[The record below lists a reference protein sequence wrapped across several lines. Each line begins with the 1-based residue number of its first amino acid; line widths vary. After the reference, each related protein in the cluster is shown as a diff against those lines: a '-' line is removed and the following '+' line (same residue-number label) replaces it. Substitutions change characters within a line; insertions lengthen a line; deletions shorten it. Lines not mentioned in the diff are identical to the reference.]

1 MLDQAE
7 TASAPP
13 SHEAREGT
21 AESAPAPRP
30 KRDREATRRRILAA
44 ARDLFGRYGYDGVS
58 VRMIASG
65 ADANVALVHR
75 YFGSKA
81 ALFGEVLEGEY
92 VITRVIAGEGD
103 TRPLSRRLAE
113 HFVRRIHRGPA
124 DPLPRIMDRSVGD
137 PEVKQILRE
146 HTERLVVEPL
156 VRQLAGPRAR
166 ARATLAATLIMGGG
180 PLRRVL
186 GVDDLLP
193 LDPDE
198 LTDQVTAMFEAAL
211 APFE

>member
-13 SHEAREGT
+13 SHEARED
-21 AESAPAPRP
+21 AAAPAPAPRP
-30 KRDREATRRRILAA
+30 KRDREATRRRILDA

-58 VRMIASG
+58 VRMIAAD

-103 TRPLSRRLAE
+103 PRPLPRRLAE

-156 VRQLAGPRAR
+156 VRQLGGPRAR

-193 LDPDE
+193 LDPDA

-211 APFE
+211 APFD